1 MGAAPTRSMAGR
13 RAELQTLRDALASA
27 DRGDTR
33 VVLVGG
39 EAGIGKS
46 RLVDEFIA
54 DIDGA
59 FVARGQC
66 IELADA
72 GAPLIPVRQLVRALV
87 AEFGEDAARDA
98 AGPSADALRTLFPGG
113 GDIAPSGGAGLLEE
127 GFLRLV
133 EGLSQRRPLVLVI
146 EDLHWADAS
155 TVAVVQYA
163 IRLLRDARALLVL
176 TARTAELPRGHRL
189 RTDLAELDRLRAV
202 TRIELP
208 RLTRDDV
215 HEMAGAAHADRVD
228 ELFARSGG
236 IPFFVEELL
245 GASPHDLPH
254 SLTDLLAAR
263 YERMSTDT
271 RAALRLMSVGGLRV
285 EHDLLEVVHDGEPV
299 RMEQA
304 IREAIDGGLL
314 VADRSGYAFRHA
326 LVREVVD
333 GELMPG
339 ERSRYHARYAEA
351 LQSRRWPGID
361 VEVSTHF
368 LAARRYDEA
377 FTAARRAIEESER
390 SYAMSTVAAMA
401 ERMVDIWDQVPD
413 AEAVAGMSRLDL
425 LQAAAN
431 AHRAAGSAVRAIPLT
446 ELAME
451 SAADDPLL
459 MARLLGD
466 NGRDLYRLGEPGAR
480 SRMERGLALIADDD
494 SHEALVLRAEILAD
508 LSAAHMMQG
517 SDETLRIAEES
528 LEAGARAGDEGR
540 RAASVGANLA
550 GVALIDAGR
559 VEEGMERFAQAREL
573 AGDDWGPRVR
583 LAINLSD
590 SLLLLGRYREAVEVA
605 ETALEE
611 ARERGEERG
620 TGVMLSSNAAEP
632 LFALGEWDRARRIL
646 ERTLRSDAPMAF
658 RRFLEHMQLWLLV
671 WSGELE
677 AANDWNRMI
686 RSRRDE
692 VGRIERQVETGG
704 AYDEAELL
712 FANGDPA
719 AAFARLE
726 PIIFDGRDDRPADR
740 LLQLATAARIIG
752 AMRDRGIAPPRP
764 ADDVRAALEPLQG
777 WESAPV
783 WTAIANAE
791 LTDDPTE
798 RAEAWQPAL
807 DLLAAGNG
815 HRHLLGY
822 GLVRQ
827 GTALL
832 DAGDREAATERIA
845 RGRAEAEPLGCGL
858 VVRMADDVA
867 TRAGLPLGATGERS
881 AGVGDAELTAR
892 EQQVLDLVAEG
903 LSNREIGERLFI
915 SGKTVSVHVSAVLRK
930 LGVGSRTEAA
940 VAAAARADRG

>member
-1 MGAAPTRSMAGR
+1 MAGR
-13 RAELQTLRDALASA
+13 RAEMQALRDAYEAA
-27 DRGDTR
+27 RGGETR

-46 RLVDEFIA
+46 RLVEEFTS
-54 DIDGA
+54 GLEEP

-72 GAPLIPVRQLVRALV
+72 GAPLIPIRQVVRALV
-87 AEFGEDAARDA
+87 REFGEQAARDA
-98 AGPSADALRTLFPGG
+98 AGPSSDALRTLFPGG
-113 GDIAPSGGAGLLEE
+113 GDAHPSGGAGLLEE

-133 EGLSQRRPLVLVI
+133 EGLAQQRPLVLVV
-146 EDLHWADAS
+146 EDVHWADAS
-155 TVAVVQYA
+155 TMAVVQYA
-163 IRLLRDARALLVL
+163 IRLLRDARAMLVL

-202 TRIELP
+202 SRIELP

-215 HEMAGAAHADRVD
+215 AQMAGAAHADRVD
-228 ELFARSGG
+228 ELSERSGG

-245 GASPHDLPH
+245 GANPHDLPH

-263 YERMSTDT
+263 YERMSADT
-271 RAALRLMSVGGLRV
+271 RAALRLMAVGGLRV
-285 EHDLLEVVHDGEPV
+285 EHDLLEIVHDGESA
-299 RMEQA
+299 RMERA
-304 IREAIDGGLL
+304 IREAVDGGLV

-339 ERSRYHARYAEA
+339 ERSRHHARYAEA
-351 LQSRRWPGID
+351 LQDRPGPGVD

-368 LAARRYDEA
+368 LAARRFDESFA
-377 FTAARRAIEESER
+377 AARRAIEESER
-390 SYAMSTVAAMA
+390 TYAMSTVAAMA
-401 ERMVDIWDQVPD
+401 ERMIDIWDQVPD
-413 AEAVAGMSRLDL
+413 AEETAGMSRVDL
-425 LQAAAN
+425 LQAAAH

-451 SAADDPLL
+451 SAGEDPLL

-466 NGRDLYRLGEPGAR
+466 NGRDLYRIGEPGAQTL
-480 SRMERGLALIADDD
+480 MERGLALIADDP
-494 SHEALVLRAEILAD
+494 SHEALVVRAEILAD

-517 SDETLRIAEES
+517 SDDTLDIAERA
-528 LEAGARAGDEGR
+528 LEVGASVGEDGR
-540 RAASVGANLA
+540 RAASIGANIA
-550 GVALIDAGR
+550 GVALVDRGR
-559 VEEGMERFAQAREL
+559 VEQAMERFAQAREF
-573 AGDDWGPRVR
+573 AGDDWAPRVR

-590 SLLLLGRYREAVEVA
+590 SLLQLGRYREAVEVA

-620 TGVMLSSNAAEP
+620 TGVMLASNAAEP
-632 LFALGEWDRARRIL
+632 LFAIGEWDRARRVL

-658 RRFLEHMQLWLLV
+658 RRFLEHMQLWMLV
-671 WSGELE
+671 WSGDLD

-686 RSRRDE
+686 RGRRDE
-692 VGRIERQVETGG
+692 VGRIERQVETGA

-712 FANGDPA
+712 LANGDPA

-740 LLQLATAARIIG
+740 LLLLALAARIIG

-764 ADDVRAALEPLQG
+764 ADDLRTALETLQG

-783 WTAIANAE
+783 WTAIALAE
-791 LTDDPTE
+791 LTDDPAE
-798 RAEAWQPAL
+798 RAGVWQPAL
-807 DLLAAGNG
+807 DLLAEGKG

-832 DAGDREAATERIA
+832 DAGERERAAERIA
-845 RGRAEAEPLGCGL
+845 QGRAEAEALGSGL

-867 TRAGLPLGATGERS
+867 GRAGLRVGAPE
-881 AGVGDAELTAR
+881 AGGADAELTAR
-892 EQQVLDLVAEG
+892 EQQVLDLVAAG

-940 VAAAARADRG
+940 ALAGAARASRH